1 MKANGVEREGSYL
14 NHDESQEL
22 RSDCKMAGLEDD
34 VAIANELNR
43 STREQRWNCLLYT
56 SPSPRD

>member
-22 RSDCKMAGLEDD
+22 RSDCKMAGLEATVQFPLPKGLRLD
-34 VAIANELNR
+34 A
-43 STREQRWNCLLYT
+43 
-56 SPSPRD
+56 